1 MSSTHFFDM
10 QKLVRDLYQLQRENE
25 VTHLNRIL
33 EKDAQMEKMKAYYES
48 EMEKMKVYYE
58 SEMEKKETEM
68 KETNMWF
75 EHQLLEVRKIYYWER
90 EKNSRLESDFEERTQ
105 EAELLHENMTKTLL
119 GLQENIEAKEAKDK
133 ELHATREMALKK
145 QIEVLQESERALQKE
160 FERVYA
166 SEITKEVELL
176 VASEKVEMLMAS
188 EIALKKEIE
197 GDTKTIVELE
207 RIIEAMDAAFVS
219 LIMRK

>member
-1 MSSTHFFDM
+1 
-10 QKLVRDLYQLQRENE
+10 
-25 VTHLNRIL
+25 
-33 EKDAQMEKMKAYYES
+33 
-48 EMEKMKVYYE
+48 
-58 SEMEKKETEM
+58 
-68 KETNMWF
+68 
-75 EHQLLEVRKIYYWER
+75 
-90 EKNSRLESDFEERTQ
+90 
-105 EAELLHENMTKTLL
+105 MTKTLL